1 MLEWWVELP
10 AYANDAIIICGGVVG
25 MGLYAW
31 VASHFEK

>member
-10 AYANDAIIICGGVVG
+10 ARYNDAIIIIGGVVV